1 MQYGLEVYRLPTRR
15 PRAAAGLP
23 TQMRLPGLAVV
34 NNRAQGAGSARYPRR
49 MLYLASKSPR
59 RRELLTQ
66 LGVDFELIDA
76 SVDEYRRADESPSA
90 YVSRVAREKAE
101 AGLAALVD
109 QPDAL
114 VLGADTEVVLG
125 GDVFGKPADGAEA
138 AAMLRRLSGTAHEVI
153 STVWLLSSRRRDS
166 AQCVTRVRF
175 GQLSAPQI
183 DRYIAT
189 GEWHDKAGGY
199 AVQGRGGALI
209 AHLSGSYSGVM
220 GLPLF
225 ETRSLLA
232 GFGVEV

>member
-1 MQYGLEVYRLPTRR
+1 M
-15 PRAAAGLP
+15 
-23 TQMRLPGLAVV
+23 
-34 NNRAQGAGSARYPRR
+34 
-49 MLYLASKSPR
+49 
-59 RRELLTQ
+59 
-66 LGVDFELIDA
+66 
-76 SVDEYRRADESPSA
+76 
-90 YVSRVAREKAE
+90 
-101 AGLAALVD
+101 
-109 QPDAL
+109 
-114 VLGADTEVVLG
+114 LGADTEVVLG

-138 AAMLRRLSGTAHEVI
+138 AAMLRRLSGTEHEVI
-153 STVWLLSSRRRDS
+153 STVWLLSNGHRDS